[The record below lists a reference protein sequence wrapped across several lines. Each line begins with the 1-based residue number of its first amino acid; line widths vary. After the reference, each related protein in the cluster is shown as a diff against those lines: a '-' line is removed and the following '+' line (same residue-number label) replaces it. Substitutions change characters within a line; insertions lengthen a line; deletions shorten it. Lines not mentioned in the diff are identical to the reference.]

1 MKMHLTEGNV
11 EYGRSLLRALSN
23 TGISVLYQDLGLRVT
38 WSLNV
43 PPAWGDSD
51 LIGKTDHEFLPAA
64 EAVRMVAAKK
74 SLLQG
79 GEASSLEIRINTGD
93 GVSWY
98 EVWIDADH
106 LDADET
112 IIGIITTAVDIT
124 EQKQRE
130 QTLRTLLR
138 EVSHRSKN
146 LLAIIQ
152 SIATQ
157 TGRYAQSV
165 EGFLT
170 SFRGRIQSLAASQDL
185 VTSSNWRGADLR
197 ELVAG
202 QVGRY
207 TADPARAILMEGH
220 NPYLNPNAALHI
232 GLALHEL
239 AVNSVSSGALSKPDG
254 QIKIRADL
262 TTAENGEPELQL
274 IWSEV
279 ADTPSADK
287 LEKRFGT
294 AALERVVPMSLNGR
308 SELNIEDGHVVY
320 RLHVP
325 KGSFEI
331 E

>member
-1 MKMHLTEGNV
+1 MNMHFAEGNV

-23 TGISVLYQDLGLRVT
+23 TGISVLYQDLRLRVT

-43 PPAWGDSD
+43 PPAWGDGD

-64 EAVRMVAAKK
+64 EADRLISVKK
-74 SLLQG
+74 AVLKS
-79 GEASSLEIRINTGD
+79 GEGDSLEIRINAEG
-93 GVSWY
+93 GACWY
-98 EVWIDADH
+98 EVWVDADR
-106 LDADET
+106 LGESGD
-112 IIGIITTAVDIT
+112 IIGIITTAVDIS

-157 TGRYAQSV
+157 TGRYSQTV

-170 SFRGRIQSLAASQDL
+170 RFRGRIQSLAASQDL

-207 TADPARAILMEGH
+207 AGDPAHAISVEGA

-239 AVNSVSSGALSKPDG
+239 AVNSMSGGALSKPDG
-254 QIKIRADL
+254 EVKIRAELGEAESCEAELVLTWVEKVDL
-262 TTAENGEPELQL
+262 ASDAE
-274 IWSEV
+274 
-279 ADTPSADK
+279 

-294 AALERVVPMSLNGR
+294 AALERVVPASLNGR
-308 SELNIEDGHVVY
+308 SKLRIENGLLTYELF
-320 RLHVP
+320 VP

>member
-1 MKMHLTEGNV
+1 MNMHFAEGKV
-11 EYGRSLLRALSN
+11 DYGRSLLRALSN
-23 TGISVLYQDLGLRVT
+23 TGISVLNQDLRLRVT

-43 PPAWGDSD
+43 PPAWADGD

-64 EAVRMVAAKK
+64 EADRLTSVKK
-74 SLLQG
+74 AVLKT
-79 GEASSLEIRINTGD
+79 GEAESLEIRIETEG
-93 GVSWY
+93 GACWY
-98 EVWIDADH
+98 EVWVDADR
-106 LDADET
+106 LGESGA
-112 IIGIITTAVDIT
+112 IIGITTTAVDIS

-130 QTLRTLLR
+130 RTLRTLLR

-157 TGRYAQSV
+157 TGRYSRSV
-165 EGFLT
+165 DDFLAR
-170 SFRGRIQSLAASQDL
+170 FHGRIQSLAASQDL

-207 TADPARAILMEGH
+207 AGEPAHAISVDGA

-239 AVNSVSSGALSKPDG
+239 AVNSVSGGALSKPDG
-254 QIKIRADL
+254 RIQIRAEL
-262 TTAENGEPELQL
+262 GKAETGEPELVL
-274 IWSEV
+274 TWVEKV
-279 ADTPSADK
+279 DLASAAA
-287 LEKRFGT
+287 LEKRFGS
-294 AALERVVPMSLNGR
+294 AALERVVPASLNGR
-308 SELNIEDGHVVY
+308 SKLEIGGGHLTY

-325 KGSFEI
+325 KDSFET